1 MKIVLDIT
9 HPEDILWLE
18 SMPKERRNDTVRNC
32 ITIGRLALENYQVHI
47 DGSKNL
53 EPIIQKFRDEMTTA
67 VEKTL
72 QTVVESVQSIQ
83 QTKDELISMSTDIH
97 QQLAINTNT
106 MIESVKSQQNITEKI
121 IQPITSRIDKMNE
134 EVEKIFTVKGTSN
147 NKGKLGESLISG
159 HIQTAFPHY
168 EVIDMSYQAH
178 EADYH
183 INSDFGKILLE
194 IKTYTSSVNKE
205 QIEKLYNDIERT
217 GVGLAI
223 FLSTT
228 SGIVGKKNIE
238 WEVFGKNNTIIL
250 FFPNSG
256 LTQQGVVFSI
266 LFLKALVESGI
277 NKENSNTFYKSDEE
291 VYTMLRMFDEFYSE
305 LVCISEKQSKLRYEI
320 SNVKQQVDKL
330 LDELYK
336 QSFELELD
344 QKRSLEKMYGKIK
357 EKLSIRGKSL
367 DCYQWMN
374 NKLELTAWIESLS
387 VKSEQ
392 SVLLQLL
399 YDRIEQIGELTYCY
413 ERSSPR
419 FLVVHA
425 STKNL
430 ICECVVSK
438 TKIDVVFELP
448 KTFTGALS
456 IIPKYES
463 LKGSEITITL
473 SKAIECYDI
482 ITDRINHYKIV

>member
-1 MKIVLDIT
+1 
-9 HPEDILWLE
+9 
-18 SMPKERRNDTVRNC
+18 
-32 ITIGRLALENYQVHI
+32 
-47 DGSKNL
+47 
-53 EPIIQKFRDEMTTA
+53 
-67 VEKTL
+67 
-72 QTVVESVQSIQ
+72 
-83 QTKDELISMSTDIH
+83 MSNTIH

-106 MIESVKSQQNITEKI
+106 MIESVKSQQTITEKI
-121 IQPITSRIDKMNE
+121 IDPITSRIDKMNE
-134 EVEKIFTVKGTSN
+134 EVEKIFSVKGTSN
-147 NKGKLGESLISG
+147 TKGKLGESLVAS

-168 EVIDMSYQAH
+168 EVLDMSYQAH

-183 INSDFGKILLE
+183 VNSDFGKILLE
-194 IKTYTSSVNKE
+194 IKTYTNSVNKDH
-205 QIEKLYNDIERT
+205 IDKLYNDIDRT
-217 GVGLAI
+217 GIGLAI

-238 WEVFGKNNTIIL
+238 WEVYGKNNTIIL

-256 LTQQGVVFSI
+256 LGQQNIVFSF

-291 VYTMLRMFDEFYSE
+291 VHIMLQMFDDFYRD

-320 SNVKQQVDKL
+320 SNVKHQVDKL
-330 LDELYK
+330 LDDLYK

-374 NKLELTAWIESLS
+374 NKLEFTAWIDSLS

-399 YDRIEQIGELTYCY
+399 YDRLEQIGGLTYCY
-413 ERSSPR
+413 SKGCSHSAKSGMSETYEKSSPR
-419 FLVVHA
+419 FLVVQA
-425 STKNL
+425 STKKL
-430 ICECVVSK
+430 LCESIVSK

-456 IIPKYES
+456 IVPKYES
-463 LKGSEITITL
+463 LKGSEITVTL
-473 SKAIECYDI
+473 TKAIECYDI
-482 ITDRINHYKIV
+482 IANRLVLV

>member
-1 MKIVLDIT
+1 MKINLEITQVDDIS
-9 HPEDILWLE
+9 WLE
-18 SMPKERRNDTVRNC
+18 SMTKEKRNDTIRNC
-32 ITIGRLALENYQVHI
+32 ITLGRLALENYQVHI
-47 DGSKNL
+47 DGSKHL
-53 EPIIQKFRDEMTTA
+53 DPIIQQFRSEMSSA

-72 QTVVESVQSIQ
+72 QSVSNSVESIQ
-83 QTKDELISMSTDIH
+83 QTKQELVSMSNGIH
-97 QQLAINTNT
+97 EQLAMNTNT
-106 MIESVKSQQNITEKI
+106 MVESIKSQHNITEKI

-147 NKGKLGESLISG
+147 NKGKLGESLIAG

-168 EVIDMSYQAH
+168 EVIDMSYQPH

-194 IKTYTSSVNKE
+194 IKTYTSSVNKD
-205 QIEKLYNDIERT
+205 QIEKLYNDIDRT

-238 WEVFGKNNTIIL
+238 WEVYGKNNTIIL

-256 LTQQGVVFSI
+256 LTQQGIVFSM

-291 VYTMLRMFDEFYSE
+291 VHTMLQMFDEFYRD

-320 SNVKQQVDKL
+320 SNVKHQVDKL

-374 NKLELTAWIESLS
+374 SKLEFTAWIESLS
-387 VKSEQ
+387 VKTDQ

-399 YDRIEQIGELTYCY
+399 YDRLEQLGELTYCY
-413 ERSSPR
+413 PKDSPR
-419 FLVVHA
+419 FLVIHA
-425 STKNL
+425 STKKL
-430 ICECVVSK
+430 MCECIVSK
-438 TKIDVVFELP
+438 TKIDVVFEIP

-473 SKAIECYDI
+473 SKAMECYDI
-482 ITDRINHYKIV
+482 ISNRINDNKVE

>member
-1 MKIVLDIT
+1 M
-9 HPEDILWLE
+9 
-18 SMPKERRNDTVRNC
+18 S
-32 ITIGRLALENYQVHI
+32 
-47 DGSKNL
+47 S
-53 EPIIQKFRDEMTTA
+53 A

-72 QTVVESVQSIQ
+72 QSVTNSVESIQ
-83 QTKDELISMSTDIH
+83 QTKQELISMSNGIH
-97 QQLAINTNT
+97 EQLAMNTNT
-106 MIESVKSQQNITEKI
+106 MVESIKSQHNITEKI

-178 EADYH
+178 EADFH

-205 QIEKLYNDIERT
+205 QIEKLYNDIDRT
-217 GVGLAI
+217 GIGLAI

-238 WEVFGKNNTIIL
+238 WEVYGKNNTIIL

-256 LTQQGVVFSI
+256 LTQQGIVFSI
-266 LFLKALVESGI
+266 LFLKALLESGI

-291 VYTMLRMFDEFYSE
+291 VYTMLQMFDEFYSE

-320 SNVKQQVDKL
+320 SNVKHQVDKL

-399 YDRIEQIGELTYCY
+399 YDRLEEIGELTYCYSKGCSHSAKSGMSETY

-419 FLVVHA
+419 FLVVNA
-425 STKNL
+425 SNKKL
-430 ICECVVSK
+430 MCECIVSK
-438 TKIDVVFELP
+438 TKIDVVFEIP

-482 ITDRINHYKIV
+482 ITDRINHYKLV

>member
-1 MKIVLDIT
+1 M
-9 HPEDILWLE
+9 
-18 SMPKERRNDTVRNC
+18 
-32 ITIGRLALENYQVHI
+32 
-47 DGSKNL
+47 
-53 EPIIQKFRDEMTTA
+53 F
-67 VEKTL
+67 
-72 QTVVESVQSIQ
+72 
-83 QTKDELISMSTDIH
+83 
-97 QQLAINTNT
+97 
-106 MIESVKSQQNITEKI
+106 
-121 IQPITSRIDKMNE
+121 
-134 EVEKIFTVKGTSN
+134 F
-147 NKGKLGESLISG
+147 
-159 HIQTAFPHY
+159 
-168 EVIDMSYQAH
+168 
-178 EADYH
+178 
-183 INSDFGKILLE
+183 ILLE

-205 QIEKLYNDIERT
+205 QIEKLYSDIDRT

-238 WEVFGKNNTIIL
+238 WEVYGKNNTIIL

-291 VYTMLRMFDEFYSE
+291 VHSMLQMFDDFYRD

-320 SNVKQQVDKL
+320 SNVKHQVDKL

-374 NKLELTAWIESLS
+374 NKLEFTSWIESLT
-387 VKSEQ
+387 VKSDQ

-399 YDRIEQIGELTYCY
+399 YDRLEQIGELMCCY
-413 ERSSPR
+413 PKDSPR
-419 FLVVHA
+419 FLVV
-425 STKNL
+425 SESSKKVL
-430 ICECVVSK
+430 CECIVSK

-448 KTFTGALS
+448 KTFTGSLS

-473 SKAIECYDI
+473 SKTMECYDI
-482 ITDRINHYKIV
+482 ISNRINDNKVV

>member
-18 SMPKERRNDTVRNC
+18 SMPKDRRNDTVRNC

-53 EPIIQKFRDEMTTA
+53 EPIIQKFRDEMTEA

-72 QTVVESVQSIQ
+72 ETVVESVQSIQ
-83 QTKDELISMSTDIH
+83 QTKDELLSMSNGIH
-97 QQLAINTNT
+97 QQLGINTNT

-121 IQPITSRIDKMNE
+121 IDPITGRIDKLNE
-134 EVEKIFTVKGTSN
+134 ELDKIFSIKGTSN
-147 NKGKLGESLISG
+147 NKGKLGESLISS

-168 EVIDMSYQAH
+168 EVIDMSYNPH

-183 INSDFGKILLE
+183 IQSDFGKILLE

-205 QIEKLYNDIERT
+205 QIEKLYNDIDRT
-217 GVGLAI
+217 GIGLAI

-238 WEVFGKNNTIIL
+238 WEVYGKNNTIIL

-256 LTQQGVVFSI
+256 LSQQGIVFSI

-277 NKENSNTFYKSDEE
+277 NKENSNTFYKSDHEIHN
-291 VYTMLRMFDEFYSE
+291 MLQMFDDFYRD
-305 LVCISEKQSKLRYEI
+305 LVCISEKQSKLRFDI
-320 SNVKQQVDKL
+320 STVKNQLDRL

-374 NKLELTAWIESLS
+374 NKLEFTAWIESLS

-392 SVLLQLL
+392 CLLLQLL
-399 YDRIEQIGELTYCY
+399 YDRLEQIGDLTYCY
-413 ERSSPR
+413 EKSSPR
-419 FLVVHA
+419 FLVVQA
-425 STKNL
+425 STKKL
-430 ICECVVSK
+430 LCECIVSK
-438 TKIDVVFELP
+438 TKIDVLFEIP
-448 KTFTGALS
+448 KTFTGAIS
-456 IIPKYES
+456 ITPKYES

-473 SKAIECYDI
+473 TKSLECYDI
-482 ITDRINHYKIV
+482 IATRISN